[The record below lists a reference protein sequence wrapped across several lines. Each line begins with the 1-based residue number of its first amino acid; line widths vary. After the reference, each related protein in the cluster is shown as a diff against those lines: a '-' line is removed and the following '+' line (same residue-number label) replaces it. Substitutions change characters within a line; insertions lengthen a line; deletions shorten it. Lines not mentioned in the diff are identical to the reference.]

1 MTCVDFR
8 KVCAIVPYPWILKAL
23 KLICHLSPNVI
34 ALLKSNMVDL
44 KTKSISRD
52 NNLGEVNINRSIFQG
67 DSSSPLIFIISI
79 IPLTL
84 ALRRMKQGY
93 LFEKGKSKLNHL

>member
-8 KVCAIVPYPWILKAL
+8 KVYAIVPYPWILKAL
-23 KLICHLSPNVI
+23 KLICHLSTNVI
-34 ALLKSNMVDL
+34 TLLKSNMVDL

-52 NNLGEVNINRSIFQG
+52 NNLGELNINRSIFQG